1 MKVYLFSAFGYNSG
15 FSVIDIEK
23 DLKEDV
29 NGKNIIFVGGFDNQA
44 KNNDEKELVLKWFRN
59 IGI

>member
-15 FSVIDIEK
+15 FSVIDIAD

-29 NGKNIIFVGGFDNQA
+29 SGKGIIFVGGFDNEQ
-44 KNNDEKELVLKWFRN
+44 KNNDEKELVLK
-59 IGI
+59 